1 MQTSF
6 LLKLSLFA
14 ACCLFVGT
22 MYAQRNY
29 RPGFIITLLQDTLY
43 GQLDYRTDD
52 INAERCVFV
61 DRNETEP
68 QTYYPTDLFGYR
80 FTDDGKYYVS
90 KTIQLS
96 KNETPRTVFLEY
108 LLQGMKSLY
117 FYEDNAGLQVYFIE
131 EDKGLIKMDA
141 PVAEGNDKGV
151 RLTGTIRRYI
161 PVLKY
166 AFADCPELNEEIEN
180 AKFNHKSL
188 IEITKDYHYR
198 MCTNNEE
205 CIEFEAKEDKKR
217 IQVSFML
224 YGGIC
229 QYWFT
234 EKVYPGSSSY
244 NSYMIGARLSFGN
257 RRRMKSL
264 RYWLD
269 LSLSRAKADILEPD
283 YTYNRLYKSE
293 LTSNVFSTR
302 FGVRYTCPVGGRV
315 QPFVEGGLGFD
326 AAYKETYIG
335 YGVNVG
341 IQIKY
346 SKKINDYLLLPGGY
360 KGAFSPEVLIHQG
373 WSVVLGYVF

>member
-1 MQTSF
+1 MRTSF
-6 LLKLSLFA
+6 LLKIP
-14 ACCLFVGT
+14 LFVTCFLLVGT
-22 MYAQRNY
+22 IYAQRNY
-29 RPGFIITLLQDTLY
+29 RPGFIITLQQDTLY

-52 INAERCVFV
+52 INAERCVFMGE
-61 DRNETEP
+61 NETEP

-96 KNETPRTVFLEY
+96 KNEAPRIVFLEY

-117 FYEDNAGLQVYFIE
+117 FYEDNTGLQVYFIE
-131 EDKGLIKMDA
+131 EEKGLIKVDA
-141 PVAEGNDKGV
+141 PAVEGNDKGV
-151 RLTGTIRRYI
+151 RLTGTIKRYI

-166 AFADCPELNEEIEN
+166 AFADCPDLNKEIDN
-180 AKFNHKSL
+180 AKFNHQSL
-188 IEITKDYHYR
+188 IEITKDYHYK
-198 MCTNNEE
+198 MCTSNEE
-205 CIEFEAKEDKKR
+205 CIEFETKEDKRR

-234 EKVYPGSSSY
+234 EKVYPSSSSY
-244 NSYMIGARLSFGN
+244 RSYMIGARLAFCN

-264 RYWLD
+264 SYWLD
-269 LSLSRAKADILEPD
+269 FSLSRAKADVLERD
-283 YTYNRLYKSE
+283 DGYKLHQGE

-302 FGVRYTCPVGGRV
+302 FGVRYTCPVKGRV

-326 AAYKETYIG
+326 AAYKETYVG
-335 YGVNVG
+335 YGTNVG

-346 SKKINDYLLLPGGY
+346 SRKINDYLLLSGGY
-360 KGAFSPEVLIHQG
+360 KGAFSPDILIHQG